1 MTFNH
6 ISMFTFFPGNAIVIS
21 DIAIGCML
29 LFLAGWSYKTSFH
42 SVWSLYFVPWLVS
55 YLLLVF
61 CKCADL

>member
-42 SVWSLYFVPWLVS
+42 NVWSLYFVPWLVS
-55 YLLLVF
+55 VCY
-61 CKCADL
+61 